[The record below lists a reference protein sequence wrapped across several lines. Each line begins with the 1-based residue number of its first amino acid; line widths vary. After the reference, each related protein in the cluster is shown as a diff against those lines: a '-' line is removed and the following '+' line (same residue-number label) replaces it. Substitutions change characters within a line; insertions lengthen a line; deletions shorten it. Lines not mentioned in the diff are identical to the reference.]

1 MKYTN
6 DEIKKRRNREN
17 KICRAISIIIYILLF
32 PLIIYNISLII
43 QSVIKPNETPSFLG
57 IKTYVIVSGSMQP
70 EYSIGDIVIVKKV
83 EEDDIKKDDV
93 ISYRN
98 GQTVVTHRVIEEKE
112 LDGKT
117 SFKTK
122 GDNNNAE
129 DIHEVTIDVIEGKVI
144 GKISKI
150 GNLSIMLQD
159 KISIIIIIL
168 LFYIY
173 LVRSDKVK
181 KRNERRKEKRIAYEK
196 EISEKE

>member
-6 DEIKKRRNREN
+6 DAIRKRKNREN
-17 KICRAISIIIYILLF
+17 KICRVVSIIIYIILF

-43 QSVIKPNETPSFLG
+43 QSVVNPNETPSFFG

-70 EYSIGDIVIVKKV
+70 DYNIGDIVIVKKAK
-83 EEDDIKKDDV
+83 EEDINKGDI
-93 ISYRN
+93 ISYRD
-98 GQTVVTHRVIEEKE
+98 GQTVVTHRVIEENE
-112 LDGKT
+112 VNGKKQ
-117 SFKTK
+117 FKTK
-122 GDNNNAE
+122 GDNNNTE
-129 DIHEVTIDVIEGKVI
+129 DIHEVTINLIEGKVVGSVSKL
-144 GKISKI
+144 GK
-150 GNLSIMLQD
+150 LSIMLQD

-196 EISEKE
+196 ETSEKD

>member
-6 DEIKKRRNREN
+6 DAIRKRKNREI
-17 KICRAISIIIYILLF
+17 KICRIISIIIYILLF

-43 QSVIKPNETPSFLG
+43 QSVVKPDETPSFLG
-57 IKTYVIVSGSMQP
+57 IKTYVIVSGSMEP
-70 EYSIGDIVIVKKV
+70 EYNIGDIVIVKKAK
-83 EEDDIKKDDV
+83 EEDINKGDI
-93 ISYRN
+93 ISYRD
-98 GQTVVTHRVIEEKE
+98 GQSVVTHRVIEEKE
-112 LDGKT
+112 INGITK
-117 SFKTK
+117 FKTK
-122 GDNNNAE
+122 GDNNNTE
-129 DIHEVTIDVIEGKVI
+129 DIHEVTPNLIEGKVV
-144 GKISKI
+144 GKIAKV

-196 EISEKE
+196 KNSEEE

>member
-17 KICRAISIIIYILLF
+17 KICRVISIIIYILLF
-32 PLIIYNISLII
+32 PLIIYNISLIV
-43 QSVIKPNETPSFLG
+43 QSVVHPNETPSFFG

-70 EYSIGDIVIVKKV
+70 EYDIGDIVIVKKV
-83 EEDDIKKDDV
+83 EEEDIKKDDV

-98 GQTVVTHRVIEEKE
+98 GQTVVTHRVIEENEVNNK
-112 LDGKT
+112 KQ
-117 SFKTK
+117 FKTK
-122 GDNNNAE
+122 GDNNNTE
-129 DIHEVTIDVIEGKVI
+129 DIHEVTIDLIEGKVV
-144 GKISKI
+144 GKVSKI
-150 GNLSIMLQD
+150 GKLSIMLQD

-196 EISEKE
+196 KNSEKE

>member
-17 KICRAISIIIYILLF
+17 KICRVISLMIYILLF

-43 QSVIKPNETPSFLG
+43 QSVVKPNETPSFLG
-57 IKTYVIVSGSMQP
+57 IKTYVIVSGSMEP
-70 EYSIGDIVIVKKV
+70 EYNIGDIVIVKKV
-83 EEDDIKKDDV
+83 EEDDIKRDDV

-112 LDGKT
+112 IDGKT
-117 SFKTK
+117 RFKTK

-129 DIHEVTIDVIEGKVI
+129 DIHDVTIDLIEGKVV

-159 KISIIIIIL
+159 KISIIIIII

-196 EISEKE
+196 ETSEKE

>member
-6 DEIKKRRNREN
+6 DAIRKRKNREV
-17 KICRAISIIIYILLF
+17 KICRIISIIIYILLF

-43 QSVIKPNETPSFLG
+43 QSVVKPDETPSFLG
-57 IKTYVIVSGSMQP
+57 IKTYVIVSGSMKP
-70 EYSIGDIVIVKKV
+70 EYNIGDIVIVKKAK
-83 EEDDIKKDDV
+83 EEDINKGDI
-93 ISYRN
+93 ISYRD
-98 GQTVVTHRVIEEKE
+98 GQSVVTHRVIEEKE
-112 LDGKT
+112 INGLTK
-117 SFKTK
+117 FKTK
-122 GDNNNAE
+122 GDNNNTE
-129 DIHEVTIDVIEGKVI
+129 DIHEVTINLIEGKVV
-144 GKISKI
+144 GKIAKV

-196 EISEKE
+196 KNSEEE